1 MGMIYQWKDGSHVT
15 IDAQSAGEEMER
27 IRVRQNGRLD
37 QESVLAAARKP
48 KSPLHPHF
56 EWDNEKAAEAYRLDQ
71 AGHLIRCITVTVEKP
86 NGGEAPVRAFVN
98 VRREEDRSYTSIQ
111 HALSDDELR
120 AQVVATAWAE
130 LEAWR
135 RRHAELVE
143 FAAIFATMDQ
153 ARAA

>member
-1 MGMIYQWKDGSHVT
+1 MGMIYQWKDGSHVA
-15 IDAQSAGEEMER
+15 IDAQAAGEEMER

-37 QESVLAAARKP
+37 QESVLTAARKP

-56 EWDNEKAAEAYRLDQ
+56 EWDDSKAAEKYRLDQ

-86 NGGEAPVRAFVN
+86 AGGEVPVRAFVN
-98 VRREEDRSYTSIQ
+98 VKREEDRSYTSIQ
-111 HALSDDELR
+111 HALSDEELR
-120 AQVVATAWAE
+120 AQVVAQAWSE

-135 RRHAELVE
+135 KRYAELQE
-143 FAAIFATMDQ
+143 FAALFATIEQ

>member
-1 MGMIYQWKDGSHVT
+1 MGMIYQWKDGAHVS
-15 IDAQSAGEEMER
+15 IDAQAAGEEMER

-56 EWDNEKAAEAYRLDQ
+56 EWDDGKAAEAYRINQ
-71 AGHLIRCITVTVEKP
+71 AGELIRWITVTVEKP
-86 NGGEAPVRAFVN
+86 NGGEVPVRAFVN
-98 VRREEDRSYTSIQ
+98 VKREEDRSYTSIQ
-111 HALSDDELR
+111 HALSDEDLR
-120 AQVVATAWAE
+120 AQVVAQAWAE

-135 RRHAELVE
+135 KRYAELQE
-143 FAAIFATMDQ
+143 FATLFATIEQ